1 MILPKLETEQVDP
14 FKTRTNKWKLNT
26 NTIDLGDSGNP
37 ISIQTE

>member
-1 MILPKLETEQVDP
+1 MLSKLETGQVDP

-26 NTIDLGDSGNP
+26 NTIDLGDSENS